1 MTDKQLRDAAVAE
14 LKLTT
19 VGWSKV
25 KSYSPEKLAPT
36 HWGKA
41 MALLAQIGQT
51 APSTAYPSSTRYPSE
66 VV

>member
-25 KSYSPEKLAPT
+25 KGYSPEKLAST

-41 MALLAQIGQT
+41 MVLLGQIGQT
-51 APSTAYPSSTRYPSE
+51 APSAVYPASTRYPSE
-66 VV
+66 VM